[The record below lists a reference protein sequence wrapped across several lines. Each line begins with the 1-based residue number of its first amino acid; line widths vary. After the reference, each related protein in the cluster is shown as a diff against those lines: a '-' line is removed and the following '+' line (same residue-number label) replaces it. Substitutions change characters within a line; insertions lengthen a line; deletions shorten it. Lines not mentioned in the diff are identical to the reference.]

1 MGAKYTI
8 TFDSNTG
15 EACVLT
21 ISDTSFAGAVTAL
34 KGAGRSPVNIT
45 HENEGVFAPIMATS
59 CEVNYINEGSV
70 SIEDFVTD
78 DPVRFTA
85 EFTVN
90 GNTKFKGVL
99 SLDDL
104 SERVIFAPNDAKL
117 IFTDGIGLLKNF
129 DISDTDLS
137 PLEGR
142 YRLTDIL
149 DTILEK
155 TGLNLPLRTFANVYD
170 SQMANRTASNTN
182 DPFYQT
188 GINIKTFLQ
197 NSSDEDKWESC
208 YEALEKI
215 LKAFHCKLF
224 QEGGKWVVVR
234 VPEIV
239 SNPAGTQYTTG
250 GAVDVAVSNAFSVVN
265 DLVPVNRSQVK
276 FLKRAA
282 RKLSATFNYRYPQL
296 LKNANLQNLGALV
309 TSTVV
314 GPNTIFKYEAADFTE
329 RGSQQAEIWVVRN
342 TATGREV
349 DRYLYL
355 YFNGSTSG
363 GVLCTAIEVDQGD
376 LFAFSLRIAADS
388 DSNFS
393 GITGV
398 NCLLVGYAGTNY
410 YPNIN
415 PQTNLAWQWFTTTE
429 TTTTALSNRI
439 SWEIAGRDDL
449 SQYFNYNL
457 GVAFDIPL
465 DVSIPAD
472 GLLYI
477 ILNGWNNVAGRR
489 ADKDAKIRDLQFEYI
504 KTVSDSLIIKGHE
517 HIGSQN
523 VSNREETEEIYLDDS
538 PATSIKGTLFWMDGT
553 SVPKRT
559 ASWSDDE
566 TNFYRFGEIRAIRQ
580 MDIEGAT
587 RYNVQGAFQ
596 GIVSLYNTLEFA
608 FFTGRTFYPTRVT
621 IDYGQG
627 ITDGEFAEIDGP
639 SSVGAITYEFRR
651 IYE

>member
-1 MGAKYTI
+1 
-8 TFDSNTG
+8 
-15 EACVLT
+15 
-21 ISDTSFAGAVTAL
+21 
-34 KGAGRSPVNIT
+34 
-45 HENEGVFAPIMATS
+45 
-59 CEVNYINEGSV
+59 
-70 SIEDFVTD
+70 
-78 DPVRFTA
+78 
-85 EFTVN
+85 
-90 GNTKFKGVL
+90 
-99 SLDDL
+99 
-104 SERVIFAPNDAKL
+104 
-117 IFTDGIGLLKNF
+117 
-129 DISDTDLS
+129 
-137 PLEGR
+137 
-142 YRLTDIL
+142 
-149 DTILEK
+149 
-155 TGLNLPLRTFANVYD
+155 
-170 SQMANRTASNTN
+170 MANRTASNTN

-296 LKNANLQNLGALV
+296 FKNANLQNLGALV
-309 TSTVV
+309 TTSVV
-314 GPNTIFKYEAADFTE
+314 GPNTISKYVAADFTE
-329 RGSQQAEIWVVRN
+329 RGTQQAEIWVTRN
-342 TATGREV
+342 TTTGREV
-349 DRYLYL
+349 DRFLYL
-355 YFNGSTSG
+355 YFNGTDPYGVYNDG
-363 GVLCTAIEVDQGD
+363 GIEVDDGD
-376 LFAFSLRIAADS
+376 LFDFGFRIAAES
-388 DSNFS
+388 DSSFA
-393 GITGV
+393 GYT
-398 NCLLVGYAGTNY
+398 NCAFFLEGYAGTNY
-410 YPNIN
+410 VLQIANLLQQQFQWVVTPDTLATVEGELSIRYPGNN
-415 PQTNLAWQWFTTTE
+415 DLAE
-429 TTTTALSNRI
+429 YR
-439 SWEIAGRDDL
+439 
-449 SQYFNYNL
+449 QYDFPTL
-457 GVAFDIPL
+457 QGEMGAPF
-465 DVSIPAD
+465 PAD
-472 GLLYI
+472 GKLYM
-477 ILNGWNNVAGRR
+477 ILSGWNNTLARL
-489 ADKDAKIRDLQFEYI
+489 ADKDGKIRDIKFDYI
-504 KTVSDSLIIKGHE
+504 KTVSDSVTIIGQE

-559 ASWSDDE
+559 SSWSDDE

-596 GIVSLYNTLEFA
+596 GIVSLYNTLEFS